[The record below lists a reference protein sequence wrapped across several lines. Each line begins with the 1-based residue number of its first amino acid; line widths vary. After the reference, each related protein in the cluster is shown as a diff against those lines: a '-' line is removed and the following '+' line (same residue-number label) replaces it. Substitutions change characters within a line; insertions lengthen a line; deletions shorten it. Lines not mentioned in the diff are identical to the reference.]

1 MSIVRKKIIIIGYK
15 FLPNDSIQRRF
26 VSKNLIFL
34 RFEQIFWV
42 NQWAKLYTVLDDINE
57 SSWENFGTCSPI
69 LIFCKRMT
77 IFSIF
82 RGIPRLCKPLTLLN
96 VDGLSSNLVWWSGN
110 NAHMKFGG
118 AQFHRLV
125 AIYTLKLFAP
135 ENRFLNGLFKKEKKK
150 RKGGDS
156 IQKIRPICLFPAFPA
171 HNVCTSSLIS
181 DLTSPT
187 NRNE

>member
-1 MSIVRKKIIIIGYK
+1 
-15 FLPNDSIQRRF
+15 
-26 VSKNLIFL
+26 
-34 RFEQIFWV
+34 
-42 NQWAKLYTVLDDINE
+42 
-57 SSWENFGTCSPI
+57 
-69 LIFCKRMT
+69 MT

-125 AIYTLKLFAP
+125 AICTLKLFAP

-150 RKGGDS
+150 ERGG
-156 IQKIRPICLFPAFPA
+156 IQYEKLGPYVYFQPFQPTMFA
-171 HNVCTSSLIS
+171 HH
-181 DLTSPT
+181 P
-187 NRNE
+187 